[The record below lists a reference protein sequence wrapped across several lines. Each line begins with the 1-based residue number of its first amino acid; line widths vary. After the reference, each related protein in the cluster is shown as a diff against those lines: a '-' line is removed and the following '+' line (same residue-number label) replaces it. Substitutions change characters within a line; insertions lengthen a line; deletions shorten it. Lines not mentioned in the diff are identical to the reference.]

1 MESET
6 PILQPTKVLS
16 SRSVALYTLIV
27 GGVIIGSRYHP
38 KLQFIVRAFLS
49 LVCLLFFSAYGS
61 ILAVI
66 FTILGRRDEINW
78 ATARSYVAVAAPLV
92 GITFK
97 VENEHYM
104 DNRPVIFVCNHQ
116 AAIDM
121 MILGRIFPK
130 SCVVVGKSELK
141 YVPLLG
147 SFMHLSGAIF
157 LDRAN
162 HGNAVKT
169 FSEAVK
175 DIKKRNVSVWIF
187 PEGTRGHLQEANL
200 LPFKKG
206 AFHLAV
212 QAQIPIVPVVVSN
225 YSDIYDSKRKIFRGG
240 ELKIKVLPPIPTAGL
255 DQENR
260 EHIDELT
267 TRTRQ
272 IMLDT
277 LKSITSSPLENG
289 HTKEK

>member
-1 MESET
+1 MESE
-6 PILQPTKVLS
+6 PTKVLF
-16 SRSVALYTLIV
+16 SRLNAFYPLII
-27 GGVIIGSRYHP
+27 GGVIIGSRFHP
-38 KLQFIVRAFLS
+38 TSQFIVRALLS
-49 LVCLLFFSAYGS
+49 LVCILFFSAYGS

-66 FTILGRRDEINW
+66 FTLIGRRGEINW
-78 ATARSYVAVAAPLV
+78 ATARSYVAIAAPLA

-116 AAIDM
+116 AAIDVM
-121 MILGRIFPK
+121 VLGRIFPK
-130 SCVVVGKSELK
+130 SCVIVGKRELK

-147 SFMHLSGAIF
+147 SYMHLTGAIF
-157 LDRAN
+157 LDRGN
-162 HGNAVKT
+162 HGDAVRT
-169 FSEAVK
+169 FSDAVE
-175 DIKKRNVSVWIF
+175 DIRKRNVSVWIF

-225 YSDIYDSKRKIFRGG
+225 YSDIYDSKRRIFKGG
-240 ELKIKVLPPIPTAGL
+240 ELKIKVLPPIPTDGL

-260 EHIDELT
+260 KHIDELAT
-267 TRTRQ
+267 KTRQ
-272 IMLDT
+272 VMLDT
-277 LKSITSSPLENG
+277 LRKITSPPLGNG
-289 HTKEK
+289 HTNQT